1 MIDQLLDQRYKVL
14 QILGSGGFG
23 RTYIS
28 QDLKQPS
35 KPKCVIKQLLPQGVD
50 DPTLSD
56 ISRQNRWDMA
66 HKFFEKEAET
76 LEFLGTHDQIPRLL
90 AYFEE
95 NQEFYLVQEF
105 IDGHTLSAELIL
117 GQAWSETKVIA
128 LLKDVLTVLEF
139 VHGKNVI
146 HRDIKPDNIIRRQ
159 LDNKLVLVDFGAVK
173 QVRGQMVTNSG
184 AFGWTVS
191 IGTEG
196 YRPPEQAAGRPR
208 LNSDLYALG
217 MIAIQGLTGINAFDL
232 RFNYSD
238 PNTDEIQW
246 QDKVTNV
253 SPGLIEFLTK
263 LLRQTWRDR
272 YETATAALQALESLT
287 TGIPG
292 NPYQHTVVPTAVATP
307 TPPAVAATQ
316 VAPAAPPTP
325 SKAPSK
331 PLPLKP
337 IGLAVAGILA
347 LALVG
352 GGVRSL
358 MGSSSGGSS
367 SENPN
372 QVSSPTTVHSDNE
385 LISSGDRILIPNE
398 GLDNQKFKEL
408 KEAGAAAMAAKDY
421 AKAIENFEQ
430 ALDTNKNAP
439 ETRIYL
445 NNAKI
450 GHQTSYTLA
459 AVVPIKD
466 GKAPGRSL
474 EMLRGFAQAQTE
486 VNENGGINGVPLE
499 LMIVNDYD
507 DKEKAKML
515 AENLV
520 SDSNILGVM
529 GHHISTVS
537 EAVAPIYQREK
548 LVLITPISVI
558 AELTDGTNPYLFRIN
573 RANIERGSNVLVNYM
588 MNNWRRRK
596 VAIFYTSQLDYIRKM
611 KNSFGTEL
619 LVNPGEILGDFDLS
633 LASFNAYQSLKTA
646 QENGAEVILLL
657 PSLGDL
663 TKTWEI
669 LRIKNEYP
677 KEFADLKILG
687 DIVTLYR
694 LDTLKNGRDTEGMV
708 LAVSWQF
715 NLSDDGFS
723 RQAKDLWGGGVN
735 WVTAMSYDAGQAFIA
750 AIKNSANPTRE
761 SIQKTLNDSSFVTR
775 GASGDIRFIQND
787 VIPSLEMVT
796 VKKQASVEDSI
807 SKTGYDFV
815 PAKSAEQAAEV
826 PNY

>member
-1 MIDQLLDQRYKVL
+1 M
-14 QILGSGGFG
+14 
-23 RTYIS
+23 
-28 QDLKQPS
+28 
-35 KPKCVIKQLLPQGVD
+35 IKQLLPQGVD

-56 ISRQNRWDMA
+56 VSRQNRWDMA
-66 HKFFEKEAET
+66 HKFFEKEAEI
-76 LEFLGTHDQIPRLL
+76 LEVLGTHDQIPRLL

-117 GQAWSETKVIA
+117 GQPWSETKVIA
-128 LLKDVLTVLEF
+128 LLKDILTVLEF

-146 HRDIKPDNIIRRQ
+146 HRDIKPDNIIRREI
-159 LDNKLVLVDFGAVK
+159 DNKLVLVDFGAVK

-217 MIAIQGLTGINAFDL
+217 MIAIQALTGINAFDL
-232 RFNYSD
+232 RLNYSD
-238 PNTDEIQW
+238 PDTDEIQW

-287 TGIPG
+287 TGNPG
-292 NPYQHTVVPTAVATP
+292 NPYQPTLVPTAVATP
-307 TPPAVAATQ
+307 TPPAFASTEM
-316 VAPAAPPTP
+316 APAVQPTLQSTPQATAPQTTAF
-325 SKAPSK
+325 KAPSK

-372 QVSSPTTVHSDNE
+372 HVVSPTTVQYDNE

-398 GLDNQKFKEL
+398 GLDNQKFQEL
-408 KEAGAAAMAAKDY
+408 KESGVAAMAAKDY
-421 AKAIENFEQ
+421 AKAIEKFEQ

-450 GHQTSYTLA
+450 GDKTSYTLA

-466 GKAPGRSL
+466 GKDPGRSL

-486 VNENGGINGVPLE
+486 VNENGGINGVPLK
-499 LMIVNDYD
+499 LLIVNDYD
-507 DKEKAKML
+507 DKEQAKIL
-515 AENLV
+515 AEELV
-520 SDSNILGVM
+520 IDSNILGVM

-537 EAVAPIYQREK
+537 EAVAPIYQREQ
-548 LVLITPISVI
+548 LVFITPISVI
-558 AELTDGTNPYLFRIN
+558 ADLTDGTNPYLFRIN

-588 MNNWRRRK
+588 TNSWQRRK
-596 VAIFYTSQLDYIRKM
+596 AAIFYTSKLDYIKKM
-611 KNSFGTEL
+611 KTSFETEL
-619 LVNPGEILGDFDLS
+619 LVNTGEIVGDFDLS
-633 LASFNAYQSLKTA
+633 LNSFNAYQSLKTA
-646 QENGAEVILLL
+646 KENGAEVILLL

-677 KEFADLKILG
+677 NEFGDLKVLG

-694 LDTLKNGRDTEGMV
+694 LDTLKHGRDTEGMV

-715 NLSDDGFS
+715 DLSYGGFS

-735 WVTAMSYDAGQAFIA
+735 WVTAMSYDAGKAFVA
-750 AIKNSANPTRE
+750 AMKNSGNLTRE
-761 SIQKTLNDSSFVTR
+761 SIQKALNDRNFITE
-775 GASGDIRFIQND
+775 GASGEIRFIQND
-787 VIPSLEMVT
+787 VIPYLEMVT

-815 PAKSAEQAAEV
+815 PAKSAEQAEV